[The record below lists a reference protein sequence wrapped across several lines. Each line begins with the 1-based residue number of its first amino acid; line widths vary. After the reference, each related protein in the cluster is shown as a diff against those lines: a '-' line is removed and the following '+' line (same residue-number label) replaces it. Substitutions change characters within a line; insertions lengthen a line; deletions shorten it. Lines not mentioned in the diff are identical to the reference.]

1 MTRPSALKESSRRP
15 SARRDI
21 IKRETFDKSAR
32 AAEAE
37 IVNTAVLSARLL
49 QSLVIFLSI
58 ILQKYLVALTFIEC
72 CKSNKNVKSTERA
85 SESVFVID
93 ALSSLCAGGAPLY
106 LPLRKSHT

>member
-1 MTRPSALKESSRRP
+1 MTRLSALKESSRTP

-21 IKRETFDKSAR
+21 IKRETFDKSVR

-49 QSLVIFLSI
+49 QSLVIYLSI
-58 ILQKYLVALTFIEC
+58 ILKKYLAVLTFIEC

-93 ALSSLCAGGAPLY
+93 GLSSLCAPLY

>member
-1 MTRPSALKESSRRP
+1 MTRLSAPKESSRTL

-21 IKRETFDKSAR
+21 IKWEIFDKSVR

-37 IVNTAVLSARLL
+37 IVNTVVLSVRLL

-58 ILQKYLVALTFIEC
+58 ILQKYLAVLTFIEC
-72 CKSNKNVKSTERA
+72 CKSNKNMKSTERT

-93 ALSSLCAGGAPLY
+93 ALSSICAGGSPLY
-106 LPLRKSHT
+106 LPLRKSHI